1 MESGAGQGRFPAI
14 PLRVICTAKCSVARY
29 ALTGDATRKAET
41 MGQVREVYGASL
53 SPDATAFAHI
63 VDDGGYPRAVQRFLR
78 GWRASSSR
86 NVELPVEG
94 PVSRVIHSADG
105 QWLACEV
112 TPDGSG
118 SRSQIWLVTTDPDDR
133 MARRIDDQEAGT
145 AELIAWDGTLV
156 AAILTGEDG
165 VGRSCLIDPADGR
178 HIVLD
183 SRSGGR
189 LVDAWAGAALIRVGP
204 RGYHEMIMLF
214 GETEI
219 ALLPSDPGSTTADG
233 IILDDHQPRRLRY
246 GLTGEQTKLYNPGVG
261 ADGYVRALIRS
272 DHGCEHARL
281 LEVTVTLDGVKY
293 SVVAE
298 RPDCDL
304 AEFAVSDDLST
315 VALLWNLQ
323 GRSELQILEYSDYT
337 LTAPI
342 GLPGPLA
349 RELSISAGGSMVAMT
364 VEGPALPR
372 IVELVDPRSREWEVV
387 DTERDRGAEIPGIFA
402 QSQSITARDGL
413 SLNAW
418 LYRPMEA
425 SAPAGAVVFLHG
437 GPEGQ
442 ARPGYNDIFAQL
454 VNDGF
459 SVLAPNVRGSGG
471 FGRTFVHADDKEK
484 RFAAIDDVADC
495 VRFLVDSGLADPR
508 RVACAGWS
516 YGGYLTQAALT
527 FHPALFAAGIS
538 ICGMSDLSTFYR
550 NTEPWIAD
558 SSYPEYGHPIGD
570 RELLEQLSPLRRV
583 DALVAPLLVVHGAH
597 DTNVPVSESEQIVEA
612 LRNVGRRVHYLL
624 FSDDGHE
631 IVKRENRAALATAMS
646 EWLTVAFDASA
657 VSPPSRAVR
666 EVGNA

>member
-1 MESGAGQGRFPAI
+1 
-14 PLRVICTAKCSVARY
+14 
-29 ALTGDATRKAET
+29 

-63 VDDGGYPRAVQRFLR
+63 VDEGGYPHAVQRFLR

-112 TPDGSG
+112 TLDGSG
-118 SRSQIWLVTTDPDDR
+118 SRSQIWVVTTDPDDR

-145 AELIAWDGTLV
+145 AELIAWDGNLV

-178 HIVLD
+178 HTVLD

-189 LVDAWAGAALIRVGP
+189 LVDAWAGASLIRVGP

-214 GETEI
+214 GQTEI

-233 IILDDHQPRRLRY
+233 IILDDHQPRRIRH
-246 GLTGEQTKLYNPGVG
+246 GLSGEQTKLYYPGTG

-272 DHGCEHARL
+272 DNGCEHARL
-281 LEVTVTLDGVKY
+281 LEVTVTLDGVSY
-293 SVVAE
+293 FVVAE
-298 RPDCDL
+298 RPGCDL
-304 AEFAVSDDLST
+304 AEFVVSDDLST

-323 GRSELQILEYSDYT
+323 GRSELQILEYTDYT
-337 LTAPI
+337 LAEPVA
-342 GLPGPLA
+342 LPGPVA
-349 RELSISAGGSMVAMT
+349 SELSISAGGSMVAMT
-364 VEGPALPR
+364 VEGPAMPR
-372 IVELVDPRSREWEVV
+372 TVELVDPRSREWEPI
-387 DTERDRGAEIPGIFA
+387 DTQRDRGAVSPGIFA
-402 QSQSITARDGL
+402 EPQTITARDGL

-418 LYRPMEA
+418 LYRPMKA
-425 SAPAGAVVFLHG
+425 SASAGAVIFLHG

-442 ARPGYNDIFAQL
+442 ARPGYNDIFSQL
-454 VNDGF
+454 VNDGIV
-459 SVLAPNVRGSGG
+459 VLTPNVRGSGG
-471 FGRTFVHADDKEK
+471 FGKTFVHADDKEK

-495 VRFLVDSGLADPR
+495 ARFLVDNGLADPDR
-508 RVACAGWS
+508 IACAGWS
-516 YGGYLTQAALT
+516 YGGYLTLAALT

-538 ICGMSDLSTFYR
+538 ICGMSDLNTFYR

-558 SSYPEYGHPIGD
+558 SAYPEYGHPIGD
-570 RELLEQLSPLRRV
+570 RELLEQLSPLGRA

-597 DTNVPVSESEQIVEA
+597 DTNVPVSESEQIVDA
-612 LRNVGRRVHYLL
+612 LRQIGRDVRYL
-624 FSDDGHE
+624 FFGNDGHG
-631 IVKRENRAALATAMS
+631 IIKRENRAKLAAAMS
-646 EWLTVAFDASA
+646 EWMIRAFDATA
-657 VSPPSRAVR
+657 VSHPLRAVG
-666 EVGNA
+666 EAGNA